1 MEFTYVVNLG
11 HIFMEL
17 KEIGSD
23 ERNSILKKFRK
34 EINDNDFPSWKD
46 FKSME
51 DVYLKAYYYEVLR
64 QTLLSSKNDN
74 MYENVVGKE
83 LIDSSILYY
92 NILKYATY
100 NEK

>member
-34 EINDNDFPSWKD
+34 ELNDNDFPSWKN
-46 FKSME
+46 FKNME
-51 DVYLKAYYYEVLR
+51 DDYLKAYYYEVLR